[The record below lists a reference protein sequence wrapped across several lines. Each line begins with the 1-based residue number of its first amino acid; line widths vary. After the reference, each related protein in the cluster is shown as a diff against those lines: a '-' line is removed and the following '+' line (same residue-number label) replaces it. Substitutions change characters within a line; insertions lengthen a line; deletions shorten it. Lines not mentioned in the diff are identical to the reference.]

1 MILNVT
7 LTCIISTY
15 SIKQIVTLNKKKLL
29 YYKKMEKLIFVD
41 DNITLW
47 IAFSTKTWQCL
58 FKPLFNL
65 PLYGKL
71 QFTKKI
77 SCIKIAARVA

>member
-29 YYKKMEKLIFVD
+29 YYEIHGKLIFVD
-41 DNITLW
+41 DNMIYR
-47 IAFSTKTWQCL
+47 SE
-58 FKPLFNL
+58 
-65 PLYGKL
+65 
-71 QFTKKI
+71 
-77 SCIKIAARVA
+77 